1 MVSRI
6 LGKKRIQ
13 LRYNRANPDFF
24 KAGTASFKSF
34 SSNPILEMML
44 MVCHV
49 LGTHIGLDES
59 FGVKR

>member
-6 LGKKRIQ
+6 LGNSGFNCAITEQIKI
-13 LRYNRANPDFF
+13 FF